1 MSVYKPITHY
11 LSRAPG
17 NSVKLTFGQLEKI
30 ISRPL
35 PRSAYRHR
43 EWWSNNPTGH
53 SHARSWTTAGWRTEK
68 VDLEKRILFFSR
80 EQGRPGSASGGAPKS
95 VLDPFGAM
103 RGSVTFHPGVDLTA
117 PTGEEWAAERVGR
130 E

>member
-1 MSVYKPITHY
+1 MGVYEPITHY

-17 NSVKLTFGQLEKI
+17 NSVRLTFGQLEKI

-68 VDLEKRILFFSR
+68 VDLEKRILVFSKE
-80 EQGRPGSASGGAPKS
+80 EQAPGSPASGAADP
-95 VLDPFGAM
+95 VPDPFGAM
-103 RGSVTFHPGVDLTA
+103 RGSVTFLPGVDLTA
-117 PTGEEWAAERVGR
+117 PTGEEWAAGRVGR